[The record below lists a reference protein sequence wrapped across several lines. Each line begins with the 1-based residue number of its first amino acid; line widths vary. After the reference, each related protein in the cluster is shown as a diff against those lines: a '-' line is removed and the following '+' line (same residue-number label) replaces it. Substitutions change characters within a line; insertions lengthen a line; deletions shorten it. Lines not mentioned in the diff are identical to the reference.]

1 MSSLRLIILLIG
13 LVFIAVIYF
22 WESIKQKRLQRK
34 QTIKTISSE
43 KEYPEIR
50 VVRDQDDGNE
60 YAGVRPEL
68 EQPLNDTKN
77 TAGMKEQEH
86 MVEADKESEIPEL
99 SHTANIRHEPETR
112 DMFTEH
118 SGEPGESSGQD
129 TAANQDI
136 DEDRIIALHVTAL
149 PTRAFN
155 GNDLVD
161 AVNDVGLEYGEMNVF
176 HHFGPGDMRSDRPL
190 FSLAD
195 MFEPGNFDLDKLDRH
210 STRGLTLFF
219 CLPSRVDGQVVF
231 ELMLNTAQRLAQ
243 RLGGEIRGP
252 AQDLIDDEQ
261 ITEIRNKINQHTYV

>member
-1 MSSLRLIILLIG
+1 MSSLRLIILFVG

-22 WESIKQKRLQRK
+22 WESIKQKWLQRK
-34 QTIKTISSE
+34 QTIKTTPSE
-43 KEYPEIR
+43 QEYPEIR
-50 VVRDQDDGNE
+50 IVRDQDTGND
-60 YAGVRPEL
+60 YSGVLPEL
-68 EQPLNDTKN
+68 NQPLNDSKN
-77 TAGMKEQEH
+77 TAGVREQEH
-86 MVEADKESEIPEL
+86 LVVSDNVSASPEL
-99 SHTANIRHEPETR
+99 LHTTDVRHGPETR
-112 DMFTEH
+112 DMFAEH
-118 SGEPGESSGQD
+118 PGKPGESSDQD
-129 TAANQDI
+129 NAADRDI
-136 DEDRIIALHVTAL
+136 DKDRIITLHVTAL

-155 GNDLVD
+155 GKDLLD

-210 STRGLTLFF
+210 NTRGLTLFF